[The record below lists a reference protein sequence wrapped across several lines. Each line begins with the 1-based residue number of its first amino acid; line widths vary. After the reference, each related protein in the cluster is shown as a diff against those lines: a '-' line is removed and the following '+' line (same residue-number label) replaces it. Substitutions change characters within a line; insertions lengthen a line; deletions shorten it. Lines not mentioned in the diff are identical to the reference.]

1 MAGNQTA
8 DIGGRAV
15 ALVLIVEDE
24 EQVRVLAESYLRGEG
39 HSTLSASTVDEA
51 LAALDVADGVE
62 ILFTDIGLK
71 DDIQGGLKLA
81 KQAVDRRPGLKV
93 LYVTGQSVTDG
104 MRAMFVEGAAF
115 LEKPYTVDQL
125 QATFVVHFGLR
136 PEAPKFTPVP

>member
-1 MAGNQTA
+1 MAG
-8 DIGGRAV
+8 GKSM

-24 EQVRVLAESYLRGEG
+24 DQVRVLAESYLRGEG

-71 DDIQGGLKLA
+71 DDIHGGLKLA

-93 LYVTGQSVTDG
+93 LYVTGQVVTDG
-104 MRAMFVEGAAF
+104 LRAMFVEGSAF

-125 QATFVVHFGLR
+125 QASLAVHFGVR
-136 PEAPKFTPVP
+136 PQPPTSAAGS